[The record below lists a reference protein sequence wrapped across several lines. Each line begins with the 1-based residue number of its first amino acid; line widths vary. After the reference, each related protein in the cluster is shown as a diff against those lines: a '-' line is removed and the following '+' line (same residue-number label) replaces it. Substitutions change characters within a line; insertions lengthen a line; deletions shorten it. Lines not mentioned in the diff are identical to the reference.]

1 MGLVAVSEDEV
12 RHVAALARLGLDPAR
27 IPTIA
32 AELNGILAHMDVLS
46 KVDTSAVAPVTGVG
60 AAGTPLRV
68 DGGNQYPLARPL
80 DAFAPAM
87 RDGFFLVPRLATH
100 EDADAESA

>member
-1 MGLVAVSEDEV
+1 MSVTEKDVL
-12 RHVAALARLGLDPAR
+12 HVATLARLGLDPAR

-46 KVDTSAVAPVTGVG
+46 KVDTSNVGAVTGVG

-68 DGGNQYPLARPL
+68 DGGNQIPLARPR

-87 RDGFFLVPRLATH
+87 REAFFLVPRLATH
-100 EDADAESA
+100 EDASAESP